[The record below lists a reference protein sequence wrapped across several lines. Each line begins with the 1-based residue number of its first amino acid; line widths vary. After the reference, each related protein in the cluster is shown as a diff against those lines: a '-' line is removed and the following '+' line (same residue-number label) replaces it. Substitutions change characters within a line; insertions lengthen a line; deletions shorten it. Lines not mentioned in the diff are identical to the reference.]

1 MRKTIYI
8 YLSLTCFLFINSLT
22 TIYSKTIIS
31 SSPGMSCRSWV
42 SKVPAEFSLNSISR
56 KIFASQLGL
65 ILKGRAYVKIV
76 RVVFSRTFLVH
87 VWRKCRGADCFC
99 RQMFIPRRAL
109 ICFAR
114 SVPRGRSLNTVA
126 FAGNSFYSIRALQLY
141 ITVLKP

>member
-8 YLSLTCFLFINSLT
+8 YLSLTCFLFRNSLT

-42 SKVPAEFSLNSISR
+42 SRITAEFSLNSISR

-99 RQMFIPRRAL
+99 RQMIYSTPRVDLFCAL
-109 ICFAR
+109 CTSW
-114 SVPRGRSLNTVA
+114 SVAKYRRLCW
-126 FAGNSFYSIRALQLY
+126 
-141 ITVLKP
+141 